1 MNGIYKTYAN
11 YRAKANK
18 HRMTWMMKMKR
29 DIFAY
34 LGGRKRDG
42 SVERERAVKPCNK
55 KSGSETIAWVRNVDQ
70 QKIWGKFQAVYR
82 NLFFQKY
89 H

>member
-18 HRMTWMMKMKR
+18 HRMTWKMKMKR

-34 LGGRKRDG
+34 LTGRKRDG
-42 SVERERAVKPCNK
+42 SVERERERTAKPCK
-55 KSGSETIAWVRNVDQ
+55 KGLQLVRFMNVPGNRVLLPEDE
-70 QKIWGKFQAVYR
+70 AALCV
-82 NLFFQKY
+82 
-89 H
+89 